1 MPAIPQCRPWL
12 AATLAATV
20 AVTVFGAAA
29 GVASAADAA
38 ASAASASAPTSVGL
52 HLTADQVRALSAKYT
67 VGVGATGTIAQRVGL
82 AQAAAAGVSA
92 DPTKSAAPSAPAAG
106 PAGNQ
111 STNQSANQASTSGL
125 SFTADQQIETARGL
139 GLTAAVPGSDD
150 WIHVDTSGQV
160 QRVGRDGKPVW
171 TKTEQG
177 LAADWGLKGTVPYL
191 PEPPPL
197 DMFAG
202 YDPISGTGVSS
213 DQTFA
218 VGDFGGGS
226 GDDIAVAYTLGA
238 SAAFPFTVPDSP
250 LTHYA
255 SFVTVIDGRTGKTL
269 WHQVYPGDVNRLAAG
284 AGGLIVGDVTGPM
297 WSVESAPSSGESRT
311 GVSLVKFHKSGA
323 AVTGTTSWT
332 YNTQVPWAALA
343 TLTPTADGIA
353 TGWTDTPMGLGT
365 PRPADGHVILL
376 DAATGKLKLD
386 VPTPGYPRIIRDDP
400 ERHRLVVAEEN
411 DPEDAV
417 SWQLTAIDPRSGAR
431 QVLATRTGTFVTT
444 LRVADTGQGNANHKN
459 PAYVATELTLD
470 MSGSQPVPVNS
481 SVLSFDAHG
490 KNLWTTP
497 IPAAFAGDAPVVG
510 GTVLPDADKAS
521 VVVTTQDPQNPT
533 EAVPNGPEGTQI
545 LSFDARTGKLRWRQA
560 GAVGTGLEPAQWGD
574 RILSVAADQTA
585 YAYKISN
592 GAPVAVQPQ
601 LGDLYAGVLVPGA
614 TTARDGVKNIVA
626 AGQSRGVFLL
636 DGHSQPNG
644 VPKVLWSATVQGAV
658 HHAELVD
665 DGKQVLVAATGGW
678 DLIDVAT
685 GKVKVAKDVPG
696 AYTWSV
702 TAAGT
707 GKNTEI
713 IDPTRALTAYGL
725 NGRQLW
731 TFKPAGSAVKFSNAT
746 VDADGH
752 VIAEYATAAGDKAP
766 KYGVVSVDART
777 GKTVWDLPADPS
789 VLSTAPLDAVYASPD
804 IPGADGHGVALAWA
818 ASDGSPAGTTRV
830 EVRDSRTG
838 AVLTSHTG
846 GGSTTNI
853 DFSADPSDGLAWYH
867 FAVISRLLP
876 DGKTWTDT
884 GMFSDT
890 YSGGFATS
898 TGGSTVLLDS
908 PFGASAYDPAL
919 FDGNNDYP
927 MQAAQTG
934 PLDDAHQ
941 LVIDGSQVLGLQQDV
956 REWGINSEWMGSYYF
971 DYDQNMHGLT
981 VSTLTGTLKPGAAPK
996 PAPKPQLKA
1005 AAPTPQTAPLTTPV
1019 LDPTGGGLAPDSI
1032 LVNPD
1037 PNTPNAPNAPATLA
1051 AAPPIR
1057 GYTPAQIQHNLALKG
1072 DGSGQTVAIVDAYHH
1087 PALPSDLNVFSKQF
1101 GLPPTCDG
1109 AAAGADCFD
1118 FSVDTMPGTT
1128 VDGGGWDGEAALDVE
1143 WVHAVAPHAKIVLVE
1158 AQDPSMQHLN
1168 EAVDAAAA
1176 LHPAAV
1182 SMSWGMNRE
1191 FSGESFYDNRC
1202 LFTDTVC
1209 VESAGDSGNPDG
1221 YSATSPNVLSIGGTT
1236 LKLDAA
1242 GNTVSQTA
1250 WRGTGGGLSVF
1261 EKRPAYQDGANP
1273 DAHRGTPDVSAV
1285 ADPQTGVAVY
1295 YTDVTQGSAGWGQI
1309 GGTSLSAPIW
1319 SAILASADQARA
1331 ALGKPHLA
1339 SADGS
1344 VFRDIYGLGSA
1355 LVDVTS
1361 GSNGACPP
1369 AECSARAGYD
1379 TVTGLGTPGPGVDQ
1393 ALAAKP

>member
-1 MPAIPQCRPWL
+1 M
-12 AATLAATV
+12 AAVV
-20 AVTVFGAAA
+20 AVTVFGSTA
-29 GVASAADAA
+29 GVASAAGASAA
-38 ASAASASAPTSVGL
+38 VSAAASASASSPSSSYAAAAFR
-52 HLTADQVRALSAKYT
+52 LTADQVRNLSAKYT
-67 VGVGATGTIAQRVGL
+67 VGVGSTGTVAQRVGM
-82 AQAAAAGVSA
+82 AQAATAGVSA
-92 DPTKSAAPSAPAAG
+92 DPTKPAAPSAPAAG
-106 PAGNQ
+106 
-111 STNQSANQASTSGL
+111 QASNSGL

-150 WIHVDTSGQV
+150 WFHVDTSGQV

-171 TKTEQG
+171 TTTEQG

-226 GDDIAVAYTLGA
+226 GHDIAVAYTLGA
-238 SAAFPFTVPDSP
+238 SAAFPFTLPDSP
-250 LTHYA
+250 LTHFA
-255 SFVTVIDGRTGKTL
+255 SFVTVIDSRTGKTL
-269 WHQVYPGDVNRLAAG
+269 WHQAYPGYVNRLAAG

-297 WSVESAPSSGESRT
+297 WSIESAPLSGDSRT
-311 GVSLVKFHKSGA
+311 SVSLVKFHKSGA

-332 YNTQVPWAALA
+332 YNAQVPWAALA

-376 DAATGKLKLD
+376 DPATGKLKLD

-411 DPEDAV
+411 DPEDAI
-417 SWQLTAIDPRSGAR
+417 SWQLTSIDPRTGNR
-431 QVLATRTGTFVTT
+431 QVLATRTGTFVTS
-444 LRVADTGQGNANHKN
+444 LRVADSDNGGHKN
-459 PAYVATELTLD
+459 PAYVATELTVD
-470 MSGSQPVPVNS
+470 MSGSQPLPVGS
-481 SVLSFDAHG
+481 SVLSFNAHG

-497 IPAAFAGDAPVVG
+497 IPAAFTGDAPVVG
-510 GTVLPDADKAS
+510 GMFLPDADKAS

-533 EAVPNGPEGTQI
+533 EAVPNGPEGTQV
-545 LSFDARTGKLRWRQA
+545 LSLDARTGRLRWRQS

-585 YAYKISN
+585 YAYRISN
-592 GAPVAVQPQ
+592 GAPVATQPQ
-601 LGDLYAGVLVPGA
+601 LGDLYAGVLVPGP
-614 TTARDGVKNIVA
+614 TTAKDGVKNIVA

-636 DGHSQPNG
+636 DGHAQPNG
-644 VPKVLWSATVQGAV
+644 VPKVLWTATVQGAV

-702 TAAGT
+702 AAVGS

-713 IDPTRALTAYGL
+713 IDPTHALTAYGL
-725 NGRQLW
+725 NGSQLW
-731 TFKPAGSAVKFSNAT
+731 TFKPAGSPVRFSNAT
-746 VDADGH
+746 VDSDGH

-766 KYGVVSVDART
+766 KDGVVSVDART

-789 VLSTAPLDAVYASPD
+789 VLSTGQLDAAYASPD

-818 ASDGSPAGTTRV
+818 AKDPNGPSGTTLV

-838 AVLTSHTG
+838 TVLTSHTG

-853 DFSADPSDGLAWYH
+853 AFSADPKDGLAWYH
-867 FAVISRLLP
+867 FAVISRLMP

-890 YSGGFATS
+890 YSGAFATS

-908 PFGASAYDPAL
+908 PFGAQAYDPAL

-927 MQAAQTG
+927 GDLAETG

-941 LVIDGSQVLGLQQDV
+941 LVVDGSQVLGLEQDI
-956 REWGINSEWMGSYYF
+956 REWGINDEWTGSFYF
-971 DYDQNMHGLT
+971 DQDTNMHGVT
-981 VSTLTGTLKPGAAPK
+981 VSTLTGKLTSGTGTKAAPK
-996 PAPKPQLKA
+996 QQLKA
-1005 AAPTPQTAPLTTPV
+1005 TAPTAKPTTPV
-1019 LDPTGGGLAPDSI
+1019 MDPTGGSLAPDSI
-1032 LVNPD
+1032 ILNPN
-1037 PNTPNAPNAPATLA
+1037 PNTPNAPATLA
-1051 AAPPIR
+1051 ATPPLR
-1057 GYTPAQIQHNLALKG
+1057 GYTPSQIQHNLALKG

-1087 PALPSDLNVFSKQF
+1087 SALPNDLNIFSKQF
-1101 GLPPTCDG
+1101 GLPPTCDSVT
-1109 AAAGADCFD
+1109 AGTDCFD
-1118 FSVDTMPGTT
+1118 FSVHTMPGTT

-1158 AQDPSMQHLN
+1158 AQDPTMQHLN

-1182 SMSWGMNRE
+1182 SMSYGMNRE

-1202 LFTDTVC
+1202 LFSDSVC

-1250 WRGTGGGLSVF
+1250 WRGTGGGLSFF

-1273 DAHRGTPDVSAV
+1273 DVHRGTPDVSAV

-1295 YTDVTQGSAGWGQI
+1295 YTDAAQGRSGWAEV

-1319 SAILASADQARA
+1319 SAILATADQARA
-1331 ALGKPHLA
+1331 TLGKPHLA

-1344 VFRDIYGLGSA
+1344 VFRDVYGLGPA

-1369 AECSARAGYD
+1369 AECSAHAGYD
-1379 TVTGLGTPGPGVDQ
+1379 TVTGLGTPAPGVDQ

>member
-1 MPAIPQCRPWL
+1 MPAIPLRRPWV
-12 AATLAATV
+12 AATV
-20 AVTVFGAAA
+20 AVAVFGSAA
-29 GVASAADAA
+29 GVASAADV
-38 ASAASASAPTSVGL
+38 SAAVR
-52 HLTADQVRALSAKYT
+52 LTADQVRSLSAKYT
-67 VGVGATGTIAQRVGL
+67 VGVGTGGTAAQRVGT
-82 AQAAAAGVSA
+82 AQAAAAG
-92 DPTKSAAPSAPAAG
+92 AG
-106 PAGNQ
+106 PASSTAQ
-111 STNQSANQASTSGL
+111 SDPATGQTSASGL
-125 SFTADQQIETARGL
+125 SLTSDQQIETARGL

-150 WIHVDTSGQV
+150 WFHVDTSGQV
-160 QRVGRDGKPVW
+160 ARVGRDGRPVW

-218 VGDFGGGS
+218 IGDFGGGS
-226 GDDIAVAYTLGA
+226 GHDIAVAYTLGA
-238 SAAFPFTVPDSP
+238 SAGFPFTVPDSP
-250 LTHYA
+250 LTHFA

-269 WHQVYPGDVNRLAAG
+269 WHQVYPGYVNRLAAG
-284 AGGLIVGDVTGPM
+284 AGGLIVGDVSGPM
-297 WSVESAPSSGESRT
+297 WSVEQAPLSGDSRT
-311 GVSLVKFHKSGA
+311 SVALVRFRRSGG
-323 AVTGTTSWT
+323 AVTGTTAWT
-332 YNTQVPWAALA
+332 YSTQVPFAALA
-343 TLTPTADGIA
+343 TITQTAEGIA
-353 TGWTDTPMGLGT
+353 TGWSDTPMGLGT

-400 ERHRLVVAEEN
+400 GRHRLVVAEEN

-417 SWQLTAIDPRSGAR
+417 SWQLTAIDPRTGGR
-431 QVLATRTGTFVTT
+431 QVLANRAGTFVTS
-444 LRVADTGQGNANHKN
+444 LRVADSGPGSGKN
-459 PAYVATELTLD
+459 PAYEATELTLD
-470 MSGSQPVPVNS
+470 LSGDQALPVGS

-510 GTVLPDADKAS
+510 GMMLPDADRAS

-545 LSFDARTGKLRWRQA
+545 MSFDARTGKLRWRRS

-614 TTARDGVKNIVA
+614 TTAKDGVKNIVG

-636 DGHSQPNG
+636 DGHPQPNG
-644 VPKVLWSATVQGAV
+644 EPRVLWTAAVRGAV

-665 DGKQVLVAATGGW
+665 DGRQVLVAATGGW

-685 GKVKVAKDVPG
+685 GKVTVAKDVPG
-696 AYTWSV
+696 GYTWSV
-702 TAAGT
+702 TAT
-707 GKNTEI
+707 GSGQNTEI
-713 IDPTRALTAYGL
+713 IDPTHALTAYGL

-746 VDADGH
+746 VDPDGR
-752 VIAEYATAAGDKAP
+752 VIAEYSTAAGDKTPQYRVLA
-766 KYGVVSVDART
+766 VDART
-777 GKTVWDLPADPS
+777 GATLWNQPADQS
-789 VLSTAPLDAVYASPD
+789 VTSGGLLQAAYASAD
-804 IPGADGHGVALAWA
+804 IPGAGGHGVALAWGA
-818 ASDGSPAGTTRV
+818 TEPNSVAGTMLV

-838 AVLTSHTG
+838 AVLTSHTAG
-846 GGSTTNI
+846 GTTTHI
-853 DFSADPSDGLAWYH
+853 GFSADPKLGLAWYH
-867 FAVISRLLP
+867 FAQISRLMP
-876 DGKTWTDT
+876 DGETWADT
-884 GMFSDT
+884 GMYSDT
-890 YSGGFATS
+890 YSGGFGTS

-908 PFGASAYDPAL
+908 PYGVQAYDPAQ

-927 MQAAQTG
+927 YDVAHTG
-934 PLDDAHQ
+934 PLDDGYQ
-941 LVIDGSQVLGLQQDV
+941 LVIDGSQILGLQQDI
-956 REWGINSEWMGSYYF
+956 REWGIGSEWMGSFYF
-971 DYDQNMHGLT
+971 DSDTSMHGLT
-981 VSTLTGTLKPGAAPK
+981 VSTLTGTLTPGAAAK
-996 PAPKPQLKA
+996 SAPKAQLKA
-1005 AAPTPQTAPLTTPV
+1005 AAPTAPPTAPPTTPV
-1019 LDPTGGGLAPDSI
+1019 QDPTGGSLTPDSVI
-1032 LVNPD
+1032 P
-1037 PNTPNAPNAPATLA
+1037 A
-1051 AAPPIR
+1051 AAPTLR

-1072 DGSGQTVAIVDAYHH
+1072 DGTGQTVAIVDAYHH
-1087 PALPSDLNVFSKQF
+1087 SALPSDLNTFSKQF
-1101 GLPPTCDG
+1101 GLPPSCDSV
-1109 AAAGADCFD
+1109 AAGTDCFD
-1118 FSVDTMPGTT
+1118 FSVHTMPGTT

-1158 AQDPSMQHLN
+1158 AQDPTMQHLN

-1176 LHPAAV
+1176 LRPAAV
-1182 SMSWGMNRE
+1182 SMSYGLNRE
-1191 FSGESFYDNRC
+1191 FSGESFYDGRC
-1202 LFTDTVC
+1202 LYTDTVC

-1236 LKLDAA
+1236 LKLNAA
-1242 GNTVSQTA
+1242 GDTVSQTA
-1250 WRGTGGGLSVF
+1250 WRGTGGGLSFF
-1261 EKRPAYQDGANP
+1261 EKRPAYQDGVNP
-1273 DAHRGTPDVSAV
+1273 DPHRGTPDVSAV

-1295 YTDVTQGSAGWGQI
+1295 YTDVTQSRSGWAEV

-1319 SAILASADQARA
+1319 SAILAATDQGRA
-1331 ALGKPHLA
+1331 ALGKAHLA

-1344 VFRDIYGLGSA
+1344 VFRDVYGLGSA

-1361 GSNGACPP
+1361 GSNGACP
-1369 AECSARAGYD
+1369 ATQCSARAGYD
-1379 TVTGLGTPGPGVDQ
+1379 TVTGLGTPGPSVDQ